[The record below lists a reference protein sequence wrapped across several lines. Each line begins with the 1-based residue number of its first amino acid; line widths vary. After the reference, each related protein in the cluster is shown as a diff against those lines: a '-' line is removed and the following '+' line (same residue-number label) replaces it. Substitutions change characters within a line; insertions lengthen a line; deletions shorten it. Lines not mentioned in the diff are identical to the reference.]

1 MAKRKRTKG
10 QTMIY
15 KTLHRKLKI
24 EQHGGELMCSGRVNS
39 FFSPCGTRCVTLVTS
54 FSLTV
59 ENGAAQSVKILIPMD
74 IKVIISDQI
83 YL

>member
-1 MAKRKRTKG
+1 
-10 QTMIY
+10 MIY

-24 EQHGGELMCSGRVNS
+24 EQDGDELMCSGRVNS
-39 FFSPCGTRCVTLVTS
+39 FFSPCVTLVTS
-54 FSLTV
+54 FSMSLTV

-74 IKVIISDQI
+74 INVIISDQCRI